1 LEYKCQKCDGIH
13 LLQDIYGYD
22 IMGQMGMTHLK
33 PVSTCPLFENLSIEK
48 DNLSGAKDATN
59 YRNIVGAL

>member
-1 LEYKCQKCDGIH
+1 
-13 LLQDIYGYD
+13 
-22 IMGQMGMTHLK
+22 MGMTHLK